1 MVEDADVKGMIT
13 FKDAMT
19 KYISKWTS
27 DNKNIIFEELKLIY
41 PKRTQHLVLIGSPY
55 RSEINAADIKETE
68 DMDSIYNDNSIDMG
82 GDTTEDFENTRYTMM
97 TEAHDFTKAQ

>member
-55 RSEINAADIKETE
+55 RSDATGESATYHNKETDVDVE
-68 DMDSIYNDNSIDMG
+68 SEERSFDKD
-82 GDTTEDFENTRYTMM
+82 
-97 TEAHDFTKAQ
+97 